1 MYSSAAQLH
10 RKQANDLPQIT
21 FFFFFQEIKTYRE
34 LQEGSLMIDYS
45 GVSWIFSTITT
56 TVQYERKERP
66 LIRFDLFIQK
76 FLQEAA
82 RMFFVCE
89 KY

>member
-1 MYSSAAQLH
+1 MLMYSSAAQLH

-45 GVSWIFSTITT
+45 GVS
-56 TVQYERKERP
+56 
-66 LIRFDLFIQK
+66 
-76 FLQEAA
+76 
-82 RMFFVCE
+82 
-89 KY
+89 